1 MTIRCCA
8 PWRDSK
14 TRERLPDSGESVP
27 LRFPIVATAAIR
39 RRLAQM
45 MVAAAILAAV
55 AAGCGQSPQVL
66 TDEAFRNVI
75 PANAEL
81 LDEAVDDGS
90 SLSIDGER
98 TVLRTFAPTPPAEV
112 SDVLAVLVAEG
123 ESDGWLFTDRSAT
136 LAVGTKEIDG
146 RPWMAS
152 VAVSGDTVQQLLAGR

>member
-45 MVAAAILAAV
+45 MAAAAILAAV
-55 AAGCGQSPQVL
+55 AAGCGQGPQVL

-136 LAVGTKEIDG
+136 LVVGTKQIDG

>member
-136 LAVGTKEIDG
+136 LAVGTKQIDG

-152 VAVSGDTVQQLLAGR
+152 LAVSGDTVQQLLAGR

>member
-123 ESDGWLFTDRSAT
+123 ESDGLLFTDRSAT
-136 LAVGTKEIDG
+136 LAVGTKQIDG

-152 VAVSGDTVQQLLAGR
+152 LAVSGDTVQQLLAGR

>member
-1 MTIRCCA
+1 M
-8 PWRDSK
+8 
-14 TRERLPDSGESVP
+14 
-27 LRFPIVATAAIR
+27 
-39 RRLAQM
+39 
-45 MVAAAILAAV
+45 
-55 AAGCGQSPQVL
+55 L

-90 SLSIDGER
+90 SISIDGER

-112 SDVLAVLVAEG
+112 SDVLEVLVAQG

-136 LAVGTKEIDG
+136 LAVGTKEING

-152 VAVSGDTVQQLLAGR
+152 VAVSGGTVQQLLAGR

>member
-14 TRERLPDSGESVP
+14 TRERLPDSRTSVP
-27 LRFPIVATAAIR
+27 LRSPIVATAAIR

-45 MVAAAILAAV
+45 MAAAAILAAV